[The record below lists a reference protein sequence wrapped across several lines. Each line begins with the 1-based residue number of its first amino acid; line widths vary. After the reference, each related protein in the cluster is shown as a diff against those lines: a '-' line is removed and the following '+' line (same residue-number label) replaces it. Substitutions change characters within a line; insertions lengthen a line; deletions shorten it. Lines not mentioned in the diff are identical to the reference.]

1 MKNRMKAFYKFS
13 MFLIAVLAGSGIFL
27 GCSEEELANGGKPMV
42 SYVRITRPTS
52 SDSLLVAAGQGQ
64 MIAIMGENLQD
75 IRQLW
80 FNDQRAVLNPS
91 FITSKTVITRVP
103 TQIPNSITNQI
114 RMVFGNGEELL
125 YDFEVAISEPIVS
138 YMKSEYVNTGDVAII
153 FGDYFYEPLTVTFTG
168 GVQGEIV
175 TREDDM
181 LEVRVPDGA
190 QPGPITVATNFG
202 TTESD
207 FWFRDNRNVFGNMD
221 ATVFD
226 GWWHG
231 KDFIV
236 ASDPAIPAVDNKFI
250 RINKA
255 LGNGDW
261 FEFYVGEGG
270 AMAQQT
276 KNIPADAITNPG
288 AYSLKF
294 ELNTLSSLA
303 GAKIRMYVGNKM
315 GDERNTMNYTWQPN
329 INTGGKWETI
339 SIPFQNIIE
348 KNPNIK
354 VDPAGYGISFW
365 FWEGSA
371 MTANFGIDN
380 LRVVPNVIED

>member
-1 MKNRMKAFYKFS
+1 
-13 MFLIAVLAGSGIFL
+13 
-27 GCSEEELANGGKPMV
+27 
-42 SYVRITRPTS
+42 
-52 SDSLLVAAGQGQ
+52 
-64 MIAIMGENLQD
+64 
-75 IRQLW
+75 
-80 FNDQRAVLNPS
+80 
-91 FITSKTVITRVP
+91 
-103 TQIPNSITNQI
+103 
-114 RMVFGNGEELL
+114 
-125 YDFEVAISEPIVS
+125 
-138 YMKSEYVNTGDVAII
+138 
-153 FGDYFYEPLTVTFTG
+153 
-168 GVQGEIV
+168 
-175 TREDDM
+175 
-181 LEVRVPDGA
+181 
-190 QPGPITVATNFG
+190 
-202 TTESD
+202 
-207 FWFRDNRNVFGNMD
+207 
-221 ATVFD
+221 
-226 GWWHG
+226 
-231 KDFIV
+231 
-236 ASDPAIPAVDNKFI
+236 
-250 RINKA
+250 
-255 LGNGDW
+255 
-261 FEFYVGEGG
+261 
-270 AMAQQT
+270 MAQQT

>member
-1 MKNRMKAFYKFS
+1 
-13 MFLIAVLAGSGIFL
+13 
-27 GCSEEELANGGKPMV
+27 MV